1 MDGLLADR
9 LFNPLKPD
17 RHFYVSPGLA
27 PAEAEA
33 SVGRGILAGDCSGTP
48 ANPTKIE
55 ASRAGSRREPARA
68 NKRIGSP
75 HGCSDPRRPRSLH
88 ATQKLSRLL

>member
-48 ANPTKIE
+48 ANPTD
-55 ASRAGSRREPARA
+55 SRRAARD
-68 NKRIGSP
+68 
-75 HGCSDPRRPRSLH
+75 HGENPL
-88 ATQKLSRLL
+88 AQIKE